1 MKYIAILSSLFA
13 ASALALETRLT
24 SAGIDALLPTIVA
37 TTNTTRQIFSAQG
50 ATTYT
55 DRGRDSFGTWAARSD
70 KYCPQW
76 PPADGWACYGV
87 LRDGNMLIWFGEG
100 GHRTITTIE
109 PKESIH
115 A

>member
-55 DRGRDSFGTWAARSD
+55 DRGRDSFGPGLHAAINIAPSGRLLTAGPVTV
-70 KYCPQW
+70 CCET
-76 PPADGWACYGV
+76 AIC
-87 LRDGNMLIWFGEG
+87 
-100 GHRTITTIE
+100 
-109 PKESIH
+109 
-115 A
+115 